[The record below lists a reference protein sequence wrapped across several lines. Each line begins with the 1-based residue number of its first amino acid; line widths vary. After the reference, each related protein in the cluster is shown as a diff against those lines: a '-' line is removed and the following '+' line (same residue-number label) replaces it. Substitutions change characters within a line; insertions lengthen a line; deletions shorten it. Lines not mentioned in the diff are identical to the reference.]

1 MPLVEHLRELRTRM
15 VKAILAVL
23 AGAVVG
29 FIYYEP
35 LFELLIEPLRREL
48 AAQGRPVVLYASGL
62 TQAFTFQLRIAAM
75 AGIVLASPVWLYQ
88 LWAFLLPG
96 LHRRERRYTYVFF
109 ATAVPLFL
117 AGVWAAYALL
127 PKTFAILLSFTP
139 EQADNL
145 VSLDEYLSFMIR
157 FLLVFGAAFELPVI
171 LILLNLVGV
180 LSARKLRSWWRPSVF
195 LIFVFS
201 AVATPTP
208 DPFSMI
214 VLALPMIL
222 LFAVAVGVTTLVD
235 RRRSRLSG
243 EPDYDALDDD
253 EISPLDET
261 PSALDDSPSAL
272 DDTPSALDD
281 TPSQVDKRPSPIDRP
296 TRIDDLP

>member
-1 MPLVEHLRELRTRM
+1 
-15 VKAILAVL
+15 
-23 AGAVVG
+23 
-29 FIYYEP
+29 
-35 LFELLIEPLRREL
+35 
-48 AAQGRPVVLYASGL
+48 
-62 TQAFTFQLRIAAM
+62 
-75 AGIVLASPVWLYQ
+75 
-88 LWAFLLPG
+88 
-96 LHRRERRYTYVFF
+96 LHRRERKYTYVFF
-109 ATAVPLFL
+109 VTAVPLFL
-117 AGVWAAYALL
+117 AGIAAAYALL

-214 VLALPMIL
+214 VLAVPMIL
-222 LFAVAVGVTTLVD
+222 LFAVAVAITTLVD
-235 RRRSRLSG
+235 RRRLARSG
-243 EPDYDALDDD
+243 EPDYDALADD
-253 EISPLDET
+253 EISPLDERPSALDET
-261 PSALDDSPSAL
+261 PSALDD
-272 DDTPSALDD
+272 TPSPLDE
-281 TPSQVDKRPSPIDRP
+281 RPSPIDRP